1 MKLKYLVDQGLYS
14 YFSHKVDE
22 CGVHFFDPLYYEE
35 TEPFHANLRV
45 VTNIYNNQRIKL
57 VPSYFKKFKKQFQY
71 KVCTCLSLNEYGSF
85 LTASLHGSN
94 SLKVRSRSWNELLVC
109 KLKLLI

>member
-1 MKLKYLVDQGLYS
+1 MTLDFNIYFRMKLKYLVDQGLYS

-35 TEPFHANLRV
+35 TEPFHANLRL

-57 VPSYFKKFKKQFQY
+57 IPSYFKKFRKQFQY
-71 KVCTCLSLNEYGSF
+71 KVLWFRFARISLFFNG
-85 LTASLHGSN
+85 
-94 SLKVRSRSWNELLVC
+94 LLEDKFQVPHSTR
-109 KLKLLI
+109 I